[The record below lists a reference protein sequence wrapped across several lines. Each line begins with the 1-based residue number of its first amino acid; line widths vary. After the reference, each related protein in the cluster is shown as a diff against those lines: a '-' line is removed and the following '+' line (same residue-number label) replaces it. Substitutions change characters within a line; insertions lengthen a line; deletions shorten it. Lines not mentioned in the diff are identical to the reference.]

1 MNISLTDETL
11 VREISRIADHTR
23 QPPEQ
28 IITRALELWLRQS
41 QEEPGP
47 DGAGHSAECGT
58 PGESQEEPLPDG
70 PGHAAEYDE
79 IPENPDIELFQSVID
94 YKEEAGQMSL
104 EAITDKTLSI
114 MRHITDNADTIMNRL
129 KPGWD
134 SGLVGVMTIV
144 AQKTD
149 AAESGTDLVDIA
161 NMVYD
166 LILRVPL
173 YPPDEIP
180 PRHFRLEDPEPV
192 NRGNNIGKQKA
203 ALQEVSVP
211 CLKRVQEAWDN
222 LPSIIPPHALIVSNE
237 TPWDMMGKFK
247 DDPTWLEIEKERDRD
262 WIWLGGEPE

>member
-47 DGAGHSAECGT
+47 DGSGHSAECGT
-58 PGESQEEPLPDG
+58 PGESQEEPLPDR

-180 PRHFRLEDPEPV
+180 PQHFRIEDSESV

-203 ALQEVSVP
+203 ALQEVSEP